1 MPELTFLTADSI
13 TQGFQS
19 TKGNGYRQ
27 NLIDLLNGNLINMV
41 GHYTS
46 GNMADPEEQ
55 GIDGAT
61 IQKVIDN
68 VRSALQLRPNVVL
81 LHAGTNDMYVKY
93 DQNTRCPPLT
103 V

>member
-1 MPELTFLTADSI
+1 
-13 TQGFQS
+13 
-19 TKGNGYRQ
+19 
-27 NLIDLLNGNLINMV
+27 MV

-61 IQKVIDN
+61 IQQVIDN

-81 LHAGTNDMYVKY
+81 LHAGTNDMYVKHHQERHGLRSQY
-93 DQNTRCPPLT
+93 DTGMVTSIQLVHLAAFRA
-103 V
+103 